1 MNRGIA
7 PEDIYSKLIE
17 LEGNDEEKAISLVQE
32 FIKGTKKRSWSKSMT
47 ELMKK
52 AIEIIDLAM
61 NKEAEKADTYNKALK
76 GIKKEIDEKNDEILQ
91 EISEKEKDILSKNGE
106 D

>member
-52 AIEIIDLAM
+52 AIEIII
-61 NKEAEKADTYNKALK
+61 NQGQIKPFKEVMAFCRSLTQANY
-76 GIKKEIDEKNDEILQ
+76 IL
-91 EISEKEKDILSKNGE
+91 L
-106 D
+106 